1 MHSPDPG
8 SPISTDS
15 SGSPPPDDFQFPQ
28 SGASARDSHT
38 SFLQSA
44 TTHMLG
50 NIASMMPSPS
60 SKRRLPGG
68 SSFDGPSPRRDA
80 KTRRR
85 EDAMS
90 MMGNSRR
97 ITESQGQSA
106 GGSSFGPTASN
117 AWGAKSEHGSRR
129 DKEDLVDVALAEQL
143 RKEFG
148 DPFLETAIKN
158 LS

>member
-1 MHSPDPG
+1 MNSPGPD

-15 SGSPPPDDFQFPQ
+15 SDSPPPDDFQFTA
-28 SGASARDSHT
+28 SGSSARDSHT
-38 SFLQSA
+38 SFLHS
-44 TTHMLG
+44 TTAQILG
-50 NIASMMPSPS
+50 NLTSVMPSPG

-68 SSFDGPSPRRDA
+68 SSFDGPLRRDA

-90 MMGNSRR
+90 MGPNSRR
-97 ITESQGQSA
+97 MTESQNPNT
-106 GGSSFGPTASN
+106 GGSNTGMTSN
-117 AWGAKSEHGSRR
+117 AWGGKNEHGNRR
-129 DKEDLVDVALAEQL
+129 DKEDLVDVLLTEQL

-148 DPFLETAIKN
+148 DPFLETAIKS

>member
-1 MHSPDPG
+1 MNSPDPG

-15 SGSPPPDDFQFPQ
+15 SDSPPPDDFQFVA
-28 SGASARDSHT
+28 SGPSARDSHQT

-44 TTHMLG
+44 TNQMLG
-50 NIASMMPSPS
+50 NITSMIPSPG

-68 SSFDGPSPRRDA
+68 SSFDGPSRRDA

-90 MMGNSRR
+90 MAGNSRR
-97 ITESQGQSA
+97 MTENQSQNA
-106 GGSSFGPTASN
+106 GGSNFGMTASN
-117 AWGAKSEHGSRR
+117 AWGAKSEYGSRR
-129 DKEDLVDVALAEQL
+129 DKEELVDGLIAEQL

-148 DPFLETAIKN
+148 DPFLEIAIK
-158 LS
+158 SPS